1 MSYLDDKNLSPEQR
15 ATYKTLAIL
24 ENSAA
29 HQRLKQVEAEAFAE
43 QQQKDAENQ
52 KLSEQ
57 HRLQREAELRIEAE
71 NFRKQSAAN
80 FETDLKRKF
89 FEGNPFASESDF
101 QKILPKLRENAMLAN
116 VDSSDK
122 TEKLIRESGSYSRM

>member
-1 MSYLDDKNLSPEQR
+1 MYETLS
-15 ATYKTLAIL
+15 IL
-24 ENSAA
+24 ETSAA
-29 HQRLKQVEAEAFAE
+29 RQAVKEAEKTAFAE
-43 QQQKDAENQ
+43 NEKYQAELE
-52 KLSEQ
+52 KESEK

-80 FETDLKRKF
+80 FEADLRQRF
-89 FEGNPFASESDF
+89 FDGNKFASESDF

-122 TEKLIRESGSYSRM
+122 AEQLIRESGNYGAM